1 MAEESIVEGLPPSR
15 IQIGV
20 HMESKPDILREL
32 LLGLKR
38 ENVIQDVESALQEF
52 LQRESKGSTGIGN
65 GIAIPHVRSAQ
76 VSQLEFF
83 FANSKEGVD
92 FESLDGEPIHLLFMM
107 VAPLS
112 SQGSHIKALARISRI
127 LNDESVRAR
136 LKDATEPEEV
146 RSILAEREE
155 ELA

>member
-1 MAEESIVEGLPPSR
+1 
-15 IQIGV
+15 
-20 HMESKPDILREL
+20 
-32 LLGLKR
+32 LGLKR

>member
-1 MAEESIVEGLPPSR
+1 MADESIVEGLPTSR

-20 HMESKPDILREL
+20 EAEAKPDIIREL
-32 LLGLKR
+32 LEGMQR
-38 ENVIQDVESALQEF
+38 VGVIQDVESALAEF

-76 VSQLEFF
+76 VSGLEFY
-83 FANSKEGVD
+83 FANSSEGVD

-107 VAPLS
+107 MAPLS
-112 SQGSHIKALARISRI
+112 SQGAHIKALARVSRI

-136 LKDATEPEEV
+136 LRGATSPEEV
-146 RSILAEREE
+146 RAILAEREE
-155 ELA
+155 EIG

>member
-1 MAEESIVEGLPPSR
+1 MAEESIVEGLPASR

-20 HMESKPDILREL
+20 EADAKPDIIREL
-32 LLGLKR
+32 LEGLER
-38 ENVIQDVESALQEF
+38 VGVIQGVEGALAEF

-76 VSQLEFF
+76 VSQLEFY
-83 FANSKEGVD
+83 FANSKDGVD

-107 VAPLS
+107 MAPLS

-136 LKDATEPEEV
+136 LKDATDPEEV

-155 ELA
+155 EIG

>member
-1 MAEESIVEGLPPSR
+1 
-15 IQIGV
+15 
-20 HMESKPDILREL
+20 MESKPDILREL